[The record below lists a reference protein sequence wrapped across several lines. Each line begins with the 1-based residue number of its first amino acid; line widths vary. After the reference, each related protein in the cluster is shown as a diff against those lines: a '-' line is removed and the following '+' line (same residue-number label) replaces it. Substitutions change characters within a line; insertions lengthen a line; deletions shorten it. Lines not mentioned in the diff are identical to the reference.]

1 MDKIFTPYVGNVGY
15 GWFIRERSGRRVTAI
30 NGRSPGFASY
40 LERYIDDDACIIIL
54 NNIYSTAPFIMIEGL
69 SAILFG
75 EEYEMPETPDLE
87 KLDTKT
93 LDSFAGEYE
102 FGPNFYRPGAAVI
115 VANENGHLSFHWS
128 QTYYYPILPISKD
141 KFLDRMF
148 WAYILFQ
155 RNDKG
160 EVTGF
165 VWKDPDEFMAKK
177 LSTMKIP

>member
-1 MDKIFTPYVGNVGY
+1 
-15 GWFIRERSGRRVTAI
+15 
-30 NGRSPGFASY
+30 
-40 LERYIDDDACIIIL
+40 
-54 NNIYSTAPFIMIEGL
+54 MIEGL
-69 SAILFG
+69 SVILFG
-75 EEYEMPETPDLE
+75 EEYEMPETPHPEILDL
-87 KLDTKT
+87 KT
-93 LDSFAGEYE
+93 LDSFAGRYE
-102 FGPNFYRPGAAVI
+102 FGQDFYRPGAAVI

-128 QTYYYPILPISKD
+128 QTYFNPILPISKD

-148 WAYILFQ
+148 WAYITFQ